1 MRLKYKIEYSFFLL
15 LSEIFH
21 FVGLNKTRQST
32 KYLSYVLYYLIP
44 IRKKIIHDNL
54 KVACP
59 LKTESELKKL
69 SISTYRNILLTFFE
83 LMSLPYISNLEI
95 ESSIEIFNLDELKE
109 IANQN
114 KGLIIFTGH
123 LGGWE
128 MCIAS
133 LTLKL
138 KKQFYVLAKQQS
150 NPLTSE
156 WIMEARKSFGNQI
169 ILLGVSVRHL
179 YQKIKEGGVIGIGGD
194 QRGDSDGPR
203 FLFFGKMTA
212 MHSGTATI
220 ALKTGCPIVNVA
232 FIRQPDYSYKVYW
245 EKLDFD
251 NLLKDN
257 ESKIYDLTQRY
268 VSFLEMHIANNP
280 DQYFWMHKI
289 WKY

>member
-1 MRLKYKIEYSFFLL
+1 MRLKYKIEYLFFSLL
-15 LSEIFH
+15 TKLFH
-21 FVGLNKTRQST
+21 GLGLNKTRQST
-32 KYLSYVLYYLIP
+32 KYLSYMLYYLIP
-44 IRKKIIHDNL
+44 IRKRIIHDNL

-59 LKTESELKKL
+59 LKTEAELKKL

-83 LMSLPYISNLEI
+83 LMSLPFISNSEI
-95 ESSIEIFNLDELKE
+95 ESSVEILNLDELKK
-109 IANQN
+109 IVNQN

-138 KKQFYVLAKQQS
+138 QKQFYVLAKQQS

-203 FLFFGKMTA
+203 FRFFGKMTA

-220 ALKTGCPIVNVA
+220 ALKTNCPIVNVA

-251 NLLKDN
+251 NYLPDN

-268 VSFLEMHIANNP
+268 VSFLEMHIANKP